1 MWHFSYAP
9 LVKIEVDRKKLARPK
24 AGQRVLT
31 DMPAPGSLDLGLFF

>member
-24 AGQRVLT
+24 AVLT
-31 DMPAPGSLDLGLFF
+31 DMPAPGSPDLGLFF